1 MSSSTTRKPT
11 LTVRKRREPATIVAP
26 AKTARVAPPTEAQP
40 FDPEL
45 ARPLIQHLLDAE
57 NPDINDP
64 NFVLFARYEAWE
76 MAQQR
81 KRANYKSS
89 LGADK
94 GVQMQEAQRMW
105 EIGRLEAER
114 PDFMVVHTKDAL
126 RLFIGR
132 GTDPDGKVARI
143 PGAKN
148 VATAL
153 RFLWIE
159 SGQDNPYADWAL
171 VMAEEALDARIQAVE
186 QARAAVLAKLQALEA
201 RGLHISPLRSQ
212 NPVKVDLGFKSPYG
226 FLIAHLVIAFDEF
239 VRAVKTLQAR
249 DLISADEARIEI
261 RSVLRPMRALFD
273 QVLRQQAIL
282 SRPAFAAVCRADFR
296 ATTKDVK
303 KRVGELV
310 AMWPGLPDA
319 VLKGELLPRH
329 ARRPQSRPA
338 PVASSEGDEAGLL

>member
-1 MSSSTTRKPT
+1 MPTTTPPPPAKKPT
-11 LTVRKRREPATIVAP
+11 LRARKRAEDTVPSEPP
-26 AKTARVAPPTEAQP
+26 P
-40 FDPEL
+40 FDPET

-64 NFVLFARYEAWE
+64 AFQLFMRYEAWE
-76 MAQQR
+76 AAQQR
-81 KRANYKSS
+81 RRANYKSS

-132 GTDPDGKVARI
+132 GTDPDGQVARI

-171 VMAEEALDARIQAVE
+171 LMAEEALDARIQAVE
-186 QARAAVLAKLQALEA
+186 QARATALGKLQALEA
-201 RGLHISPLRSQ
+201 RGLHISPLRSA

-249 DLISADEARIEI
+249 DLIGSDDARLDI
-261 RSVLRPMRALFD
+261 RSVLRPTRALFD

-282 SRPAFAAVCRADFR
+282 ARPAFSAVRRADFS
-296 ATTKDVK
+296 ATAKDVK
-303 KRVGELV
+303 KRVGELA

-319 VLKGELLPRH
+319 VLSRELLPRH
-329 ARRPQSRPA
+329 ARRPQGRPA
-338 PVASSEGDEAGLL
+338 PVESSEDDETGML